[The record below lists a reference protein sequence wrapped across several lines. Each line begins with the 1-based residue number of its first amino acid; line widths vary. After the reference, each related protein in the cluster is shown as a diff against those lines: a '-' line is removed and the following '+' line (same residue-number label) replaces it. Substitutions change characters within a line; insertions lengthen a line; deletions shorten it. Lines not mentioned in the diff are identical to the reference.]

1 MSMDKKIFLPDA
13 EQMGKFIENS
23 WQTFKKQAA
32 ESGFVLDSNPNT
44 EAFAKDMFVS
54 GYCYGY
60 NDCLE
65 IVRGQLQAM
74 DLVNDLFPS
83 KKNEAK
89 E

>member
-1 MSMDKKIFLPDA
+1 MDKKIFLPDA
-13 EQMGKFIENS
+13 EMSAKLIEDA
-23 WQTFKKQAA
+23 WQAFKKQAA
-32 ESGFVLDSNPNT
+32 EGGLDFDNNPQ
-44 EAFAKDMFVS
+44 AASFAKDMFVS
-54 GYCYGY
+54 GYCYGH